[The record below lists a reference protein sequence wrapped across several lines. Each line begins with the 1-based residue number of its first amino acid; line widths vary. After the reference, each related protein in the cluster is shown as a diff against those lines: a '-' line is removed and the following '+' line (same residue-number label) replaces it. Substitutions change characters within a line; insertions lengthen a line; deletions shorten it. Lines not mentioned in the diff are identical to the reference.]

1 MEETQVHRH
10 ETSISPSEWEQY
22 QLICKHPDIVREP
35 KQQTAFLIRQFIK
48 KHADKI
54 SPIRTR
60 FEEEEI

>member
-1 MEETQVHRH
+1 MEETQAHRH

-22 QLICKHPDIVREP
+22 QIICKHPDIVREP

-54 SPIRTR
+54 KSN
-60 FEEEEI
+60 